1 MVHRA
6 SRHIA
11 PTKQQLSSNIKG
23 EISIVIPAAGMGR
36 RMKSYGP
43 KALVPLPSGKTN
55 PRTGEARGENVT
67 LIERQLN
74 ILIDCYPN
82 AEIFIVVGFQAE
94 KIRHQLKDYPVR
106 FIYNPLHESTNVL
119 YSLGLAFQA
128 MISASAIIVYG
139 DLIFNTNAVQN
150 LRGDS
155 KVIVDAYGH
164 LSDDEVGLTIQDKQA
179 MTFAYGLKDKWA
191 QIVYLTKKELLLF
204 KEISIH
210 PDTSQWFG
218 YEALN
223 HVIKHGGN
231 FEVIRP
237 RTMQL
242 IEIDQAKDL
251 EKIANL
257 N

>member
-1 MVHRA
+1 MIHRA

-11 PTKQQLSSNIKG
+11 PTKKQSPSNIKG

-43 KALVPLPSGKTN
+43 KALIPLPSGKTN
-55 PRTGEARGENVT
+55 PRTGKPREETT
-67 LIERQLN
+67 LIERQLC
-74 ILIDCYPN
+74 ILTDCYPN

-94 KIRHQLKDYPVR
+94 KIRYQLREYPVR
-106 FIYNPLHESTNVL
+106 FIYNPLHDSTNVL
-119 YSLGLAFQA
+119 YSLSLAFQA
-128 MISASAIIVYG
+128 IISASAVVVYG
-139 DLIFNTNAVQN
+139 DLIFNANAVQH

-164 LSDDEVGLTIQDKQA
+164 LSDDEVGLTIQNKQA

-191 QIVYLTKKELLLF
+191 QIAYLTGKELSLF
-204 KEISIH
+204 KEISVH

-223 HVIKHGGN
+223 HVIKRGGN

-251 EKIANL
+251 EKITNL

>member
-11 PTKQQLSSNIKG
+11 SAKHQPPSNIKG
-23 EISIVIPAAGMGR
+23 EISIIIPAAGMGR

-43 KALVPLPSGKTN
+43 KALIPLPSGKTN
-55 PRTGEARGENVT
+55 PKTGAPRENIT
-67 LIERQLN
+67 LIERQLR
-74 ILIDCYPN
+74 ILIDCYPS
-82 AEIFIVVGFQAE
+82 AEIFIIVGFQAE

-128 MISASAIIVYG
+128 VISSGAIIVYG

-150 LRGDS
+150 LKGES
-155 KVIVDAYGH
+155 KIIADAYGQMC
-164 LSDDEVGLTIQDKQA
+164 DDEVGLTIQNKQA

-191 QIVYLTKKELLLF
+191 QIAYLNGKELSLF

-218 YEALN
+218 YEGLN

-237 RTMQL
+237 RTMRL

-251 EKIANL
+251 EKISNL

>member
-11 PTKQQLSSNIKG
+11 PAKQQFSGNIRG

-43 KALVPLPSGKTN
+43 KALIPLPSDKTN
-55 PRTGEARGENVT
+55 PRTGESRGENIT
-67 LIERQLN
+67 LIERQLH

-94 KIRHQLKDYPVR
+94 KIRHRLKDYPVR

-128 MISASAIIVYG
+128 VISASAIIVYG

-150 LRGDS
+150 LKGES
-155 KVIVDAYGH
+155 KIIADAYGQMC
-164 LSDDEVGLTIQDKQA
+164 DDEVGLTIQNKQA
-179 MTFAYGLKDKWA
+179 MTFAYGLENKWA
-191 QIVYLTKKELLLF
+191 QIAYLSGKELSLF
-204 KEISIH
+204 KEISMH
-210 PDTSQWFG
+210 SDTSQWFG
-218 YEALN
+218 YEGLN

-237 RTMQL
+237 RTMRL
-242 IEIDQAKDL
+242 VEIDQAKD
-251 EKIANL
+251 
-257 N
+257 

>member
-119 YSLGLAFQA
+119 YSLGLAF
-128 MISASAIIVYG
+128 
-139 DLIFNTNAVQN
+139 
-150 LRGDS
+150 
-155 KVIVDAYGH
+155 
-164 LSDDEVGLTIQDKQA
+164 
-179 MTFAYGLKDKWA
+179 
-191 QIVYLTKKELLLF
+191 
-204 KEISIH
+204 IH